1 MLAINLYQ
9 HPLNIIATIYQ
20 HLSYRE
26 YVVKLWDWVACG
38 LVADKMGRICRFLPH
53 KIPTCSPSPFCKPA
67 PILGLHTPP
76 SLTEAIE
83 RRIAYHALSL
93 LTFLERRLT
102 SRDKL
107 PPGEGPRREDL
118 RRAGRAHHSLR
129 SVEKRKRR
137 DAGRD
142 ASMAFIPLNC

>member
-67 PILGLHTPP
+67 P
-76 SLTEAIE
+76 
-83 RRIAYHALSL
+83 RIAPNREMMGDRGEDGNGRTAATSL
-93 LTFLERRLT
+93 AYC
-102 SRDKL
+102 
-107 PPGEGPRREDL
+107 DL
-118 RRAGRAHHSLR
+118 AITNERAGGRKFKFPTAQR
-129 SVEKRKRR
+129 GMNRRGRGCRKRSFSTLCHEQVLR
-137 DAGRD
+137 GWVN
-142 ASMAFIPLNC
+142 L